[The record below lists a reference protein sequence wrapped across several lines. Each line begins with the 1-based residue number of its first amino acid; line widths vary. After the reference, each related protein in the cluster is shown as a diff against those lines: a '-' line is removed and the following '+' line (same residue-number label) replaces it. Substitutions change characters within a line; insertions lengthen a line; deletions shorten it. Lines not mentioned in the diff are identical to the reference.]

1 MEWVVWDLVFKQ
13 IVYIM
18 LFVGNL
24 FRYSIF
30 SMHWIF
36 IIYNIIP
43 IFSYNI
49 FIFPL
54 VIASWKLNDDYCIFT
69 QLEEKYLGKTL
80 FLQKKAKRVTRIHQK
95 IFYLV
100 CGINILYKL
109 HLGYHTRSN

>member
-1 MEWVVWDLVFKQ
+1 
-13 IVYIM
+13 M

-80 FLQKKAKRVTRIHQK
+80 FLQENKDIQ
-95 IFYLV
+95 IFNDPKNNDD
-100 CGINILYKL
+100 NIIKY
-109 HLGYHTRSN
+109 